1 MTLSHASSIR
11 GRTVRQ
17 AGPCKTTAV
26 ARQKATHA
34 PPRSNDFGMVLSSLT
49 FDHQPERG
57 LTADFKPNVRL
68 A

>member
-11 GRTVRQ
+11 GRTGRRT
-17 AGPCKTTAV
+17 GPRKTTAV

-34 PPRSNDFGMVLSSLT
+34 PQRSNDFGMVLSSLT

-57 LTADFKPNVRL
+57 LTADFKPSARL